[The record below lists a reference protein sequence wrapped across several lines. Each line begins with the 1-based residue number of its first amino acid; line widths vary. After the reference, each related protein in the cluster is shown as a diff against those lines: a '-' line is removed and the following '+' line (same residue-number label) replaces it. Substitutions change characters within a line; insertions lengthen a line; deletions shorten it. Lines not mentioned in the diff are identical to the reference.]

1 MFFRQRL
8 AKEATL
14 SYLLG
19 CGSCAVG
26 VAVDPVAG
34 DEDWFMEEAA
44 RQAEEFIARQ
54 SDQVG
59 MKMIRYIYGKDQAPE
74 PRHDRRRRWWGWE
87 I

>member
-34 DEDWFMEEAA
+34 DEDWFIEEAA
-44 RQAEEFIARQ
+44 RQNVKITHVFDTHVHADHYSETENYSNFLT
-54 SDQVG
+54 
-59 MKMIRYIYGKDQAPE
+59 
-74 PRHDRRRRWWGWE
+74 RHAKE
-87 I
+87 NQF